1 MFCMKKTAHKFLYE
15 LDAEDR
21 AFSNELKSDTVGVGF
36 LTAIKEF
43 DFYHYNYTRSKRNEE
58 TDLHFY
64 LMRLGIPRLISG
76 VLSGIER
83 FKYPMVTFRSEPLM
97 IRGALE
103 AIAAF
108 GFIEQG
114 RRFAHAALAGECEI
128 HQINERQYE
137 IILPDVV
144 INMEQHEAE
153 VEHHYARLQ
162 RERID
167 VAIRETFA
175 KNGWME
181 RIETLL
187 SKNVRVF
194 RDNFIGYDAH
204 PDLDDFFFGV
214 ASSELQTQRGFDTFN
229 PRLQFGGV
237 TMQKYMLALTYFLS
251 LALKHEAFA
260 AALLKKSDQI
270 RLRDILT
277 ITCDKKEFCTSLIAA
292 SNMYGPTYEGYTP
305 LTNEEAHT
313 ILRVLS
319 VRRDNLSI
327 LASTMAALPYLIEFS
342 DTAWVKSTAGIQL
355 GAVDYLLDSLRYN
368 FPADYDRHQQR
379 REGSMQRALMELL
392 DDFIPALSY
401 IKNVK
406 IRRGGKIVTDIDL
419 VVIEEATG
427 EVILF
432 QLKHQDH
439 YGGDMRRRSN
449 RAGRLRNES
458 ASWLSAVREW
468 LKLSSPTEIRSALQ
482 IKASFILQT
491 PRIMLLTRHFA
502 HFLSQLEMDN
512 DAAYATWMQFY
523 DALNRLRAEGKP
535 LSLSGLFG
543 VLQSFMSHKTVKG
556 YELDLIDNYHLQQL
570 SYRIRSSTA
579 RL

>member
-1 MFCMKKTAHKFLYE
+1 
-15 LDAEDR
+15 
-21 AFSNELKSDTVGVGF
+21 
-36 LTAIKEF
+36 
-43 DFYHYNYTRSKRNEE
+43 
-58 TDLHFY
+58 
-64 LMRLGIPRLISG
+64 
-76 VLSGIER
+76 
-83 FKYPMVTFRSEPLM
+83 
-97 IRGALE
+97 
-103 AIAAF
+103 
-108 GFIEQG
+108 
-114 RRFAHAALAGECEI
+114 
-128 HQINERQYE
+128 
-137 IILPDVV
+137 
-144 INMEQHEAE
+144 
-153 VEHHYARLQ
+153 
-162 RERID
+162 
-167 VAIRETFA
+167 
-175 KNGWME
+175 
-181 RIETLL
+181 
-187 SKNVRVF
+187 
-194 RDNFIGYDAH
+194 
-204 PDLDDFFFGV
+204 
-214 ASSELQTQRGFDTFN
+214 
-229 PRLQFGGV
+229 
-237 TMQKYMLALTYFLS
+237 
-251 LALKHEAFA
+251 
-260 AALLKKSDQI
+260 
-270 RLRDILT
+270 
-277 ITCDKKEFCTSLIAA
+277 
-292 SNMYGPTYEGYTP
+292 
-305 LTNEEAHT
+305 
-313 ILRVLS
+313 
-319 VRRDNLSI
+319 
-327 LASTMAALPYLIEFS
+327 
-342 DTAWVKSTAGIQL
+342 
-355 GAVDYLLDSLRYN
+355 
-368 FPADYDRHQQR
+368 
-379 REGSMQRALMELL
+379 MELL